1 MWKYVLT
8 IHIHFIH
15 IIPLDTKRRN
25 LTVDQRPP
33 QLKTKRYKCYAQCV
47 VWHCVTDTSC
57 GFISFRSLKSKE
69 FLFVRFGQNKSDES
83 NFIRICFNENEKGQ
97 PSLKSILW
105 QIVRISGNVLS
116 KHTKWC
122 ILPLWTKNLS
132 RGSLKSSFCLSLY
145 ILCLFFLCV
154 FFRSVMFE
162 SLVTCCL
169 FERLA
174 FIFEFLLSFQE

>member
-1 MWKYVLT
+1 MLSIPDFPLKSKQYVWKYVLT
-8 IHIHFIH
+8 IHIHFRH
-15 IIPLDTKRRN
+15 IIPLNTKRRN
-25 LTVDQRPP
+25 LTVLIRDLPN
-33 QLKTKRYKCYAQCV
+33 LKLNDINVTHNV
-47 VWHCVTDTSC
+47 WWHCVTDTSC

-145 ILCLFFLCV
+145 ILCLFFLC
-154 FFRSVMFE
+154 FF
-162 SLVTCCL
+162 
-169 FERLA
+169 
-174 FIFEFLLSFQE
+174 